1 MMPLTLN
8 FNFLVFIGNY
18 VSHVVFWTDKIGIFA
33 CKGINFDKL
42 NANTE
47 GSFDVGFLMLAVE
60 KCLKIRQNTKNTEG
74 S

>member
-8 FNFLVFIGNY
+8 FNILVFIGNY
-18 VSHVVFWTDKIGIFA
+18 VSFVAFSTDKIGKST
-33 CKGINFDKL
+33 CKSMNFDKL

-47 GSFDVGFLMLAVE
+47 GSFDVEFLMSAVK

>member
-8 FNFLVFIGNY
+8 FNILVFIGNY
-18 VSHVVFWTDKIGIFA
+18 VSYVAFSTAKIGKFA
-33 CKGINFDKL
+33 YKGINFDKL

-47 GSFDVGFLMLAVE
+47 GSFDVGFLMSAVE

>member
-1 MMPLTLN
+1 MPLTLN
-8 FNFLVFIGNY
+8 FNILVFIGNY
-18 VSHVVFWTDKIGIFA
+18 VSYVAFSTAKIGKSAWKSIH
-33 CKGINFDKL
+33 FDNL
-42 NANTE
+42 NDNTE